1 MPSPN
6 RKFARAAGRWLVR
19 LVALLAIVA
28 AIAAAGGFF
37 YLRSSLPS
45 VAGKLR
51 LAGLTE
57 QVEIIRDANGV
68 PHIFAASA
76 DDAFFALGFV
86 HAQDRLAQMELMRLT
101 ALGRLAE
108 VVGEPALDSDR
119 FMRTLGFKDQ
129 VERDMAALSPAART
143 TLEAYARGVNAYLL
157 SHHGA
162 WPPEF
167 LLTGERPG
175 PWRPQDSLLWGK
187 LMALQLTGN
196 WRDEML
202 RARLSTRL
210 PVTLLDQLWPS
221 WPAETA
227 TTLPALAGLYRT
239 LGLDRLAA
247 ALPPPL
253 GPNQASNEWVVAGT
267 QTDTGKPLLVNDPH
281 LTLGA
286 PSTWYLAR
294 ITAPGLTLTG
304 ATAPGV
310 PAVVLGHNGRIAWG
324 FTTTNADVSDLFVER
339 IDPDNP
345 SRYLTP
351 EGPQPFAVRSEIIK
365 IKDGSEVTLNIRS
378 TRHGVVIS
386 DLQRAGGT
394 DGHVLALALPSLA
407 NVDRTA
413 QALFALNRAGD
424 WAQFTAALRDWQGP
438 VQNIVYADTS
448 GNIGLY
454 TPGLIPRRSSGDGWL
469 PQPGWTGE
477 YDWAGFVGFDELP
490 HAYNPTAGRIVN
502 ANNRIVPEGFP
513 VFISRDWESPYRAQR
528 IADLLTTGGKLDRA
542 RMGAIVTDPVSLF
555 AREIIAR
562 ARMLAPSDA
571 RAREALT
578 RLAAWDGAMRRDRP
592 EPLIFNTWMRQLTQD
607 LLQPWLGPQAA
618 DLGRE
623 QTSLLQAAFRED
635 TPFCDSPLTETV
647 ETCGE
652 RIIQSLRR
660 TLDDLGMLY
669 GPAMESWRWDAVHF
683 APFRHP
689 FLSRVP
695 VVRDL
700 IRFHVPSDGDYY
712 TINRGASRTSDPLQP
727 FAHVHGA
734 TLRAIY
740 DLSDLDASLFI
751 LAPGQSGNPLSAHW
765 GDLAQRWADGGAFP
779 LAGAREALR
788 AAGSSL
794 TLTPP

>member
-1 MPSPN
+1 MPSTT
-6 RKFARAAGRWLVR
+6 RKLARWTGRWLVR
-19 LVALLAIVA
+19 LIILLAIVA
-28 AIAAAGGFF
+28 VTGAAGGFV
-37 YLRSSLPS
+37 YLRSSLPTI
-45 VAGKLR
+45 AGKLR

-57 QVEIIRDANGV
+57 QVEIIRDPNGV

-129 VERDMAALSPAART
+129 VERDMAALSPETRA
-143 TLEAYARGVNAYLL
+143 TLDAYARGVNAYLQ
-157 SHHGA
+157 SHRGA

-167 LLTGERPG
+167 LLTRQRPG

-202 RARLSTRL
+202 RARLSTKL
-210 PVTLLDQLWPS
+210 PVPLLEQLWPS
-221 WPAETA
+221 WPADTA

-239 LGLDRLAA
+239 LALDRLAA

-253 GPNQASNEWVVAGT
+253 GPNQASNEWVIAGA
-267 QTDTGKPLLVNDPH
+267 QTTTGKPLLVNDPH
-281 LTLGA
+281 LTLAA

-294 ITAPGLTLTG
+294 LTAPGLTLAG

-310 PAVVLGHNGRIAWG
+310 PAIVLGHNDRIAWG
-324 FTTTNADVSDLFVER
+324 FTTTNADVSDIFVER
-339 IDPDNP
+339 LDPDNP
-345 SRYLTP
+345 NRYLTP
-351 EGPQPFAVRSEIIK
+351 EGPRDFAVRSEIIK

-394 DGHVLALALPSLA
+394 DGHVLALAMPSLD

-413 QALFALNRAGD
+413 QALFAVNRAGD

-454 TPGLIPRRSSGDGWL
+454 VPGLIPRRAGGDGWM
-469 PQPGWTGE
+469 PQPGWTGD
-477 YDWAGFVGFDELP
+477 YDWTGFVAFDDLP
-490 HAYNPTAGRIVN
+490 HAYNPPAGRIVN
-502 ANNRIVPEGFP
+502 ANNRVVPPDFP
-513 VFISRDWESPYRAQR
+513 AFISRDWDAPFRAQR
-528 IADLLTTGGKLDRA
+528 ITDLLTAGAPLDRA
-542 RMGAIVTDPVSLF
+542 RMGTIVTDPVSLF
-555 AREIIAR
+555 AREIMGR
-562 ARMLAPSDA
+562 ARILTSSDP
-571 RAREALT
+571 RARDALA
-578 RLAAWDGAMRRDRP
+578 RLAAWDGSMRRDRP
-592 EPLIFNTWMRQLTQD
+592 EPLIFNAWMRQLTQD

-623 QTSLLQAAFRED
+623 QTALLQATFRED
-635 TPFCDSPLTETV
+635 TPFCDSPLTEAV
-647 ETCGE
+647 ETCGMRAE
-652 RIIQSLRR
+652 QSLRKAI
-660 TLDDLGMLY
+660 DDLTALY
-669 GPAMESWRWDAVHF
+669 GPAMESWRWDAMHF

-689 FLSRVP
+689 LLSRVP

-700 IRFHVPSDGDYY
+700 IRFHVPTDGDYY
-712 TINRGASRTSDPLQP
+712 TINRGASRTGDPLQP

-740 DLSDLDASLFI
+740 DLSDLDASLFV

-779 LAGAREALR
+779 LTGTREALR
-788 AAGSSL
+788 ATGSSL